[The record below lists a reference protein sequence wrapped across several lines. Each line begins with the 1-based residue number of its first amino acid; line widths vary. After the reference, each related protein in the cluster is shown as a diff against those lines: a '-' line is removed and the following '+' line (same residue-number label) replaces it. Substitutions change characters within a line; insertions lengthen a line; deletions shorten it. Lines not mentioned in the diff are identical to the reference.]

1 MRELVR
7 VGASVLLC
15 VWLGRPA
22 PIGAHRLDEYLQA
35 ARIAVDVDRVG
46 VELDLTPGVA
56 IAPSVLAMIDRDR
69 NGEITGDEGDAYARQ
84 VIEGLV
90 MDVDGH
96 AVRAR
101 LEEQTMPVWRDVA
114 EGTGVIR
121 LRASAALSRL
131 GSGRHQL
138 YFQNVHRSEIGV
150 YLVNALVPADDRIE
164 ITGQRRDAAQHELTI
179 DFHVRGARRF
189 GAAWSA
195 LAGFLVA
202 ATIGLVSVR
211 RRAGTR

>member
-1 MRELVR
+1 MTRLAR

-15 VWLGRPA
+15 VGLGRPA
-22 PIGAHRLDEYLQA
+22 PIAAHRLDEYLQA

-56 IAPSVLAMIDRDR
+56 IAPSVLSMIDRDR
-69 NGEITGDEGDAYARQ
+69 NGEITGDEGDVYALQ

-96 AVRAR
+96 PVRAR
-101 LEEQTMPVWRDVA
+101 LEAQTMPVWRDVA

-121 LRASAALSRL
+121 LRASAALPRL
-131 GSGRHQL
+131 GSGRHRL

-150 YLVNALVPADDRIE
+150 YLVNALVPADDRVE
-164 ITGQRRDAAQHELTI
+164 ITGQRRDTAQHELTI

-202 ATIGLVSVR
+202 ATVGLVSVR
-211 RRAGTR
+211 RRSAAR